1 MIKNIIPFI
10 INSDGTKR
18 PIYRPTLRAR
28 NTHTNII
35 QVIAPFDFNTNIG
48 ITYSLKNSS
57 ADTHT
62 EYAVLTDFKGSDVL
76 SPDRPD
82 YQELAEFN
90 V

>member
-1 MIKNIIPFI
+1 M
-10 INSDGTKR
+10 
-18 PIYRPTLRAR
+18 
-28 NTHTNII
+28 
-35 QVIAPFDFNTNIG
+35 IAPFDFNTNIG

-62 EYAVLTDFKGSDVL
+62 EYAVLTAFKGSDVL